1 MFGRDRRRA
10 PAETPLRREKDFEM
24 KADRAI
30 VNEFDN
36 LKDYLWGILWG
47 VQYPPARPSR
57 SEISPIQAAVA
68 AGGPTRAAG

>member
-1 MFGRDRRRA
+1 
-10 PAETPLRREKDFEM
+10 M

-36 LKDYLWGILWG
+36 LKDYNLGILWG

-68 AGGPTRAAG
+68 AGGPARAAG

>member
-36 LKDYLWGILWG
+36 LKDYKKEILWG
-47 VQYPPARPSR
+47 AQYPPARPSR

-68 AGGPTRAAG
+68 AG